1 MYKFIKMENWL
12 EDELADREFI
22 SFLVDDLNGK
32 QLGYLLSSI
41 EIMNGENLH
50 KGVMRSKLL
59 LDKSRRKLVYK
70 KIKLL
75 FYISNNL
82 KTEEIST
89 GALIEF
95 LKEKS
100 CNDRQIALTLFLQN
114 HYYDALIFYYDN
126 LDNKLKIDKPVK
138 SSKDQLHLEINRV
151 KKENINLLQK
161 KKEVENDL
169 IKQHLEYEKI
179 VGDLKVELKEAN
191 RKLSEQKS
199 IIEKMRITD
208 SSDSGEKGFVFKFD
222 DEPIKA
228 IAENFPS
235 NAIDVAESL
244 EMMKDTLDQTIIV
257 INNKITHFMTERIF
271 MNTTSLFQLAET
283 VHH

>member
-1 MYKFIKMENWL
+1 
-12 EDELADREFI
+12 
-22 SFLVDDLNGK
+22 
-32 QLGYLLSSI
+32 
-41 EIMNGENLH
+41 MNGENLH

>member
-75 FYISNNL
+75 FYFLNNL